1 MPQFKTWFQTC
12 GCQVLTIIFTCV
24 HVLEDKVM
32 KDINLTYTVEILY
45 RKKIKTWKA
54 KSWVG
59 QSLSR
64 LGGMELPKNVTF
76 QDLADQVLKE
86 KCKISDLLLPSL
98 DNHVHLWSRLAK
110 PSHESSSLGLTFKF
124 FTPKSLKT
132 WKAKSWIVQP
142 LSRLGDMELQ
152 KCSV

>member
-32 KDINLTYTVEILY
+32 KDMNLTYTVEILY
-45 RKKIKTWKA
+45 RKKNQDLESQVLSRAIIVKTWGHGVA
-54 KSWVG
+54 
-59 QSLSR
+59 
-64 LGGMELPKNVTF
+64 KNVTF

-110 PSHESSSLGLTFKF
+110 PSHESSYLSLTFKF

-132 WKAKSWIVQP
+132 WKAKS
-142 LSRLGDMELQ
+142 
-152 KCSV
+152 